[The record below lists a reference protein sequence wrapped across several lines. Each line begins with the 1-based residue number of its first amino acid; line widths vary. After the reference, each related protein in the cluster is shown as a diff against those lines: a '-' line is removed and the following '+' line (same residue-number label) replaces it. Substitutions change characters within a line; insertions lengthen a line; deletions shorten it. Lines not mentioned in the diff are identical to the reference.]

1 VLIAFIVFA
10 VLQAATVA
18 AFLMAASKREAF
30 HARERALLLQR
41 IQAPGR
47 AVTAHEVGPDP
58 ELAPAVDLFD
68 DKDYWSAV
76 EDRRGIAHG
85 DS

>member
-1 VLIAFIVFA
+1 VLSLLVIAA
-10 VLQAATVA
+10 VVV
-18 AFLMAASKREAF
+18 AFLIVIDRKERF

-41 IQAPGR
+41 IQAPER

-58 ELAPAVDLFD
+58 DPAPAVDLFD
-68 DKDYWSAV
+68 DRDYWSAV